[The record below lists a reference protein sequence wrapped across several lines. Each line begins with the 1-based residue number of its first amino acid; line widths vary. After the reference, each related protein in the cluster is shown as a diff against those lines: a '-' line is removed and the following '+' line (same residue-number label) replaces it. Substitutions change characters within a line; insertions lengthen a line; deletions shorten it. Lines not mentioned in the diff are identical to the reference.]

1 MAWVTLGKAWL
12 YESHEETGKAR
23 ETLSYVKEHQE
34 LLDTAEKKGAYLYL
48 AWKLKMEVGHTEL
61 VSRLGTLM
69 RQESASYFL
78 LKLAID
84 ADDSWQ
90 QSLTRQLYAMELC
103 YECGCK
109 SPLLYLDAAQLYLRQ
124 EGQLRRISPFTV
136 QVLKFAQKEGILSGE
151 LLKRAAYLTETMKTF
166 DVFSFESVGYGV
178 FLK

>member
-1 MAWVTLGKAWL
+1 MGDAGKAWL

-48 AWKLKMEVGHTEL
+48 AWKLKMEVGHTGL

-103 YECGCK
+103 YECGARARFCIWMRH
-109 SPLLYLDAAQLYLRQ
+109 SSISA
-124 EGQLRRISPFTV
+124 RRDSSAGFRRSPF
-136 QVLKFAQKEGILSGE
+136 
-151 LLKRAAYLTETMKTF
+151 RC
-166 DVFSFESVGYGV
+166 
-178 FLK
+178 

>member
-69 RQESASYFL
+69 RQESAL
-78 LKLAID
+78 
-84 ADDSWQ
+84 
-90 QSLTRQLYAMELC
+90 
-103 YECGCK
+103 
-109 SPLLYLDAAQLYLRQ
+109 
-124 EGQLRRISPFTV
+124 
-136 QVLKFAQKEGILSGE
+136 
-151 LLKRAAYLTETMKTF
+151 
-166 DVFSFESVGYGV
+166 FSV
-178 FLK
+178 KACH